1 MQKHGTSFTKTRLAA
16 SLSIALGVSSIAPVA
31 LAQEAS
37 ADDVEVINV
46 KGVRG
51 SLIRSM
57 DVKRSSDGIVDVI
70 SAEDMGKFPDTNL
83 AESMQ
88 RITGVAIDRSNGEG
102 SEITVRGWGPQQN
115 LVLFNGRQM
124 PSSTGSRSFD
134 FANIASEGVSG
145 VEVQKTGN
153 AAVATGGI
161 GATVNILTNR
171 PLNNAGTVAVL
182 SGKLVNDTST
192 DKGSVTPEIAGIYS
206 TKFDDG
212 KFGVSITG
220 SIQKRESGNQQ
231 AQVGTGWRSFDG
243 EIDNDWSDGVADWGG
258 VPNDDSQ
265 INRPGADDIYSVP
278 QTTIYRFEEQ
288 QRTRKNAQLVL
299 QYRPVDTLTATLDY
313 TFFEN
318 ATATQHQ
325 DVSAWYNFG
334 PSENVWTDGPI
345 ASPLLY
351 SETFSTPADLSMAA
365 GKSTGKSTTN
375 SIGLNLEWEATD
387 DLKVT
392 LDYHNSDSDWGA
404 DGPWGT
410 SSNLSMAGFVR
421 TSAATDFTGDL
432 PILSV
437 GGGNDIEWSDMRVT
451 GSVFG
456 NGVNTQEI
464 EQTQLDFE
472 YNLNDS
478 TSIDFGVAVNEV
490 SNRVQNVN
498 VQRNDWGGVGEEGDF
513 EEEWFKRD
521 TIHDKF
527 DVSGGDFSVANQLN
541 DPTLTDFT
549 ILDTIFFWD
558 FEAIRQRASELYDNT
573 STIIGDC
580 GNSFCPSTQFDQ
592 EEDRTT
598 NEKSTSAYVKVN
610 WETDIGDMYLR
621 LDGGLR
627 YEKTEVVSTSAV
639 VAYDSAAWVADTE
652 IVLDND
658 GQDFLNQKGD
668 YDYLLPSLNV
678 SLEVTDDIVVRAAY
692 SETISRSDYS
702 NLLGGTSAASLA
714 NQAGGSGSAGNPS
727 LLPLESTNFDLSFEW
742 YYDDVSYVSVG
753 YFTKDV
759 VNFISSVN
767 VDSDV
772 FNLANPADGEKSDA
786 ARAALDSGATGA
798 EIREYIFANYADDPY
813 VDVINQIITGDPA
826 TDNTLI
832 FIVGTPTNSNESRT
846 VDGLELAVQHFFG
859 GSGFGVMANY
869 TYVNSDLEYDN
880 YILEDQAAIL
890 GLSDTANLIGV
901 YEKDGLSVRLAY
913 NWRDEF
919 LNARG
924 QDTGQSA
931 PQYTEEYSQ
940 WDLNASYEI
949 PSVEGLS
956 VFVEALNITDEYTRI
971 SGRAT
976 EQVLNLTQTGARYN
990 VGARYRF

>member
-1 MQKHGTSFTKTRLAA
+1 MQKQGTSFTKTRLAA
-16 SLSIALGVSSIAPVA
+16 SLSIALGVSSVAPVA
-31 LAQEAS
+31 MAQEVS
-37 ADDVEVINV
+37 SDDVEVINV

-145 VEVQKTGN
+145 VEVQKTGD
-153 AAVATGGI
+153 AAIATGGI

-231 AQVGTGWRSFDG
+231 ASVSTGWRNFEG

-278 QTTIYRFEEQ
+278 QTTVYRFEEQ

-365 GKSTGKSTTN
+365 GHSSAKSTTN
-375 SIGLNLEWEATD
+375 SIGLNIEWEATD

-392 LDYHNSDSDWGA
+392 LDHHNSDSDWGA

-437 GGGNDIEWSDMRVT
+437 GGGNDVEWSDMRVT

-456 NGVNTQEI
+456 NGVNTQDI
-464 EQTQLDFE
+464 QQTQLDFE
-472 YNLNDS
+472 YNLNDT

-513 EEEWFKRD
+513 EEEWFAQD

-558 FEAIRQRASELYDNT
+558 FEAIRARSAELYANT
-573 STIIGDC
+573 SSIIGDC
-580 GNSFCPSTQFDQ
+580 GNSFCPSTQFDA

-610 WETDIGDMYLR
+610 WETDIGEMYLR

-627 YEKTEVVSTSAV
+627 YEKTEVTSTSAV

-652 IVLDND
+652 IILSDNGRAFLD
-658 GQDFLNQKGD
+658 QKGD

-678 SLEVTDDIVVRAAY
+678 SLEVTEDIVVRAAY
-692 SETISRSDYS
+692 SETLSRADYA
-702 NLLGGTSAASLA
+702 NLLGGTSAASIA
-714 NQAGGSGSAGNPS
+714 NRAGGSGSAGNPS

-767 VDSDV
+767 VDSEV
-772 FNLANPADGEKSDA
+772 FNIANPADGEKYNA
-786 ARAALDSGATGA
+786 AIAALDSGATGG
-798 EIREYIFANYADDPY
+798 EIREYIFANFADSPF
-813 VDVINQIITGDPA
+813 VDVAAQTITGDPA
-826 TDNTLI
+826 TDNTLVFTI
-832 FIVGTPTNSNESRT
+832 GTPTNSSESRT
-846 VDGLELAVQHFFG
+846 VDGLEVAVQHFFG
-859 GSGFGVMANY
+859 ESGFGVMANY

-880 YILEDQAAIL
+880 FILEDQAAIL

-913 NWRDEF
+913 NWRDQF
-919 LNARG
+919 LNSRG

-956 VFVEALNITDEYTRI
+956 VFVEALNITNEYTRI

>member
-1 MQKHGTSFTKTRLAA
+1 
-16 SLSIALGVSSIAPVA
+16 
-31 LAQEAS
+31 
-37 ADDVEVINV
+37 
-46 KGVRG
+46 
-51 SLIRSM
+51 
-57 DVKRSSDGIVDVI
+57 
-70 SAEDMGKFPDTNL
+70 
-83 AESMQ
+83 
-88 RITGVAIDRSNGEG
+88 
-102 SEITVRGWGPQQN
+102 
-115 LVLFNGRQM
+115 
-124 PSSTGSRSFD
+124 
-134 FANIASEGVSG
+134 
-145 VEVQKTGN
+145 
-153 AAVATGGI
+153 
-161 GATVNILTNR
+161 
-171 PLNNAGTVAVL
+171 
-182 SGKLVNDTST
+182 
-192 DKGSVTPEIAGIYS
+192 
-206 TKFDDG
+206 
-212 KFGVSITG
+212 
-220 SIQKRESGNQQ
+220 
-231 AQVGTGWRSFDG
+231 GTGWRNFEGSA
-243 EIDNDWSDGVADWGG
+243 DNTTDWGG
-258 VPNDDSQ
+258 VADDSTQ
-265 INRPGADDIYSVP
+265 INRPGADDVYSVP

-318 ATATQHQ
+318 ATAVQHQ
-325 DVSAWYNFG
+325 DISAWYGFG
-334 PSENVWTDGPI
+334 PSENVWTDGPV

-351 SETFSTPADLSMAA
+351 SETYSAPGDLSMAA
-365 GKSTGKSTTN
+365 GQSAGKSTTN

-387 DLKVT
+387 DLKVS
-392 LDYHNSDSDWGA
+392 LDYHNSDSEYGA

-437 GGGNDIEWSDMRVT
+437 GGGNDVEWSDMRVT

-456 NGVNTQEI
+456 NGRNTQDI

-472 YNLNDS
+472 YNLNDT
-478 TSIDFGVAVNEV
+478 TSIDFGLAVNEV

-541 DPTLTDFT
+541 DPTLTDFS

-558 FEAIRQRASELYDNT
+558 FEEIRARAAELYDNT

-580 GNSFCPSTQFDQ
+580 GNSFCPSTQFDAQ
-592 EEDRTT
+592 EDRTT
-598 NEKSTSAYVKVN
+598 TETNTSAYVKVN

-627 YEKTEVVSTSAV
+627 YEQTDVKSTSAV
-639 VAYDSAAWVADTE
+639 VAYDQATWVAGTE
-652 IVLDND
+652 VVLNEN
-658 GQDFLNQKGD
+658 GRTFLTQEGD

-692 SETISRSDYS
+692 SETISRADYS
-702 NLLGGTSAASLA
+702 NLLGGTSVASLA
-714 NQAGGSGSAGNPS
+714 NRAGGNGSAGNPG

-759 VNFISSVN
+759 VNFISSDN

-772 FNLANPADGEKSDA
+772 FNLANPLDGAKYDA
-786 ARAALDSGATGA
+786 AIAALPAGATGE
-798 EIREYIFANYADDPY
+798 EIREYIFTNFADDPF
-813 VDVINQIITGDPA
+813 VDVAAGTITGDPA

-832 FIVGTPTNSNESRT
+832 FTIGTPTNSAESRT

-859 GSGFGVMANY
+859 DSGFGILANY
-869 TYVNSDLEYDN
+869 TYVDSDLEYDN
-880 YILEDQAAIL
+880 TVLDDQAAIL

-901 YEKDGLSVRLAY
+901 YEKDGLSLRLAY
-913 NWRDEF
+913 NWRDQF
-919 LNARG
+919 LNSRS
-924 QDTGQSA
+924 QDTGGFA

-990 VGARYRF
+990 LGARYRF